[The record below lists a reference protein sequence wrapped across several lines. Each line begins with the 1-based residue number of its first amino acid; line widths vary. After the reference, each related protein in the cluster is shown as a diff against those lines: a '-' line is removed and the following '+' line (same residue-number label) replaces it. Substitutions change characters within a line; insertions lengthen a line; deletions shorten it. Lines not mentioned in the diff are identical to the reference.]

1 VKKIVYVCHR
11 FTGDPAG
18 NVERVRRIAEALKH
32 ECVPLVPHLLLPAY
46 VDELTERSLA
56 LTHCL
61 RLVAAADEVRV
72 FGEPTAGMRSRSP
85 RRGGLGIPVVF
96 ADASSGG

>member
-1 VKKIVYVCHR
+1 MKKIVYVCHR

-56 LTHCL
+56 LTHCS

-72 FGEPTAGMRSRSP
+72 FGEPTAGMAIEITEA
-85 RRGGLGIPVVF
+85 RRLGIPVVF